1 MEGKRKIFVI
11 NVVVIIML
19 VLCLIMSGA
28 VIVLSI
34 TKAKNKIN
42 TIAKNGNEIKNNYMT
57 ISSGN
62 EYYINTA
69 QDLWDFAEEVNNGNT
84 FEGVTV
90 SLTDDIDLGCDEE
103 NQWIPIGVLTSFEG
117 VFDGK
122 NYKISGLYI
131 GDLIGEQYYNI
142 GLFGKNMGT
151 IKNLKIVDSL
161 IEVNNIGEL
170 INTLNTTRLGGI
182 TAINNGNLI
191 NCYNSTNIN
200 ITLEEETNTDLGG
213 IVRA

>member
-1 MEGKRKIFVI
+1 
-11 NVVVIIML
+11 ML

-131 GDLIGEQYYNI
+131 GDFIGKQYYNI
-142 GLFGKNMGT
+142 GLFGKNVGT

-170 INTLNTTRLGGI
+170 ANTINTTRVGGI

-200 ITLEEETNTDLGG
+200 ITLVEETNIDLGG
-213 IVRA
+213 IVRP

>member
-19 VLCLIMSGA
+19 VLCLIMSGV

-57 ISSGN
+57 ISSAN

-90 SLTDDIDLGCDEE
+90 FLTNDIDLGCDEE

-131 GDLIGEQYYNI
+131 GDL
-142 GLFGKNMGT
+142 MR
-151 IKNLKIVDSL
+151 KISMV
-161 IEVNNIGEL
+161 I
-170 INTLNTTRLGGI
+170 
-182 TAINNGNLI
+182 
-191 NCYNSTNIN
+191 
-200 ITLEEETNTDLGG
+200 
-213 IVRA
+213 

>member
-1 MEGKRKIFVI
+1 MEGKRKISVI

-42 TIAKNGNEIKNNYMT
+42 TIAKNGNEIKNNYKI
-57 ISSGN
+57 ISREN
-62 EYYINTA
+62 KYYINTA

-131 GDLIGEQYYNI
+131 GDLIGKQYYNI

-170 INTLNTTRLGGI
+170 TNTLNTTRLGGI

-200 ITLEEETNTDLGG
+200 ITLVEETNIDLGG

>member
-1 MEGKRKIFVI
+1 
-11 NVVVIIML
+11 ML

-170 INTLNTTRLGGI
+170 TNTLNTTRLGGI
-182 TAINNGNLI
+182 AAINNGNLI

-200 ITLEEETNTDLGG
+200 ITLVEETNIDLGG

>member
-1 MEGKRKIFVI
+1 MEGKRKISVI

-42 TIAKNGNEIKNNYMT
+42 TIAKNGNEIKNNYMI
-57 ISSGN
+57 ISSEN

-90 SLTDDIDLGCDEE
+90 SLTNDIDLGCDEE

-131 GDLIGEQYYNI
+131 GDLIGKQYYNI

-161 IEVNNIGEL
+161 IELNNIGEL
-170 INTLNTTRLGGI
+170 ANTLNTTRLGGI
-182 TAINNGNLI
+182 AAINNGNLI

-200 ITLEEETNTDLGG
+200 ITLVEETNIDLGG

>member
-1 MEGKRKIFVI
+1 
-11 NVVVIIML
+11 ML

-90 SLTDDIDLGCDEE
+90 SLTNDIDLGCDEE
-103 NQWIPIGVLTSFEG
+103 NQWIPIGVLTSLEG

-131 GDLIGEQYYNI
+131 GDLIGKQYYNI

-161 IEVNNIGEL
+161 IELNNIGEL
-170 INTLNTTRLGGI
+170 ANTLNTTRLGGI
-182 TAINNGNLI
+182 AAINNGNLI

-200 ITLEEETNTDLGG
+200 ITLVEETNIDLGG